1 MRNYGLIQSIPNI
14 KDYISLYNSPWNER
28 IDDYIKRRT
37 TSPLSPTDTALNQ
50 LIKGCELVIH
60 SAVLLTKENE

>member
-28 IDDYIKRRT
+28 IDDYIK
-37 TSPLSPTDTALNQ
+37 L
-50 LIKGCELVIH
+50 KELV
-60 SAVLLTKENE
+60 NEIVAEYIQ